1 MKRPFEE
8 IVEENADWLFRYVR
22 SKTADR
28 ETAEDL
34 AQEVWLRAFRAYD
47 TYEERGMLR
56 HWLARIA
63 SNTVRN
69 ALYGRPEIV
78 VFSLDA
84 AQDDADPL
92 LDALPDMEAADPLD
106 EVERR
111 EMVDEIL
118 SAIDALPEKYRQV
131 MTFRFLMDLPVDE
144 VARRMNIPAGSVKS
158 STHYAIERIRRGLG
172 IPEKAKGDKIM
183 TCENAKSYLFMYAKG
198 KLSPERRAEVAEH
211 LASCPHCRG
220 IEESLE
226 ELIPHIEFKKEA
238 RVSHFFVNFEGVTV
252 SYSGAASTWEPS
264 FLNDFDKIN
273 RTLADN
279 GGKIPESELTIGIG
293 GHGKSLKLNAVFIN
307 EGEECGFEV
316 CAEDEF
322 HEYEK
327 MTSCPRVYPYFEQY
341 FSYTGNLPKAGEE
354 RNDLGCDG
362 YTALYRAVPKSRGV
376 PKVKQGNGVILTEKG
391 SYNYVFAARYVGM
404 DETCVLRYEFE

>member
-8 IVEENADWLFRYVR
+8 IVEENADWIYRYVR

-63 SNTVRN
+63 SNIVRN
-69 ALYGRPEIV
+69 ALFGRPDIV

-84 AQDDADPL
+84 AEEDEDPILTRLADREIP
-92 LDALPDMEAADPLD
+92 DPLD

-111 EMVDEIL
+111 EMIASVL
-118 SAIDALPEKYRQV
+118 SAIDSLPDKYRQV

-158 STHYAIERIRRGLG
+158 STHYAIERIRRDLG
-172 IPEKAKGDKIM
+172 IPEKEKGETTM
-183 TCENAKSYLFMYAKG
+183 TCEKAKNYLFMYAKG
-198 KLSPERRAEVAEH
+198 KLSPERRAQVAEH

-226 ELIPHIEFKKEA
+226 ELIPHIEFKKEVP
-238 RVSHFFVNFEGVTV
+238 VSHFLVNIEGEAA
-252 SYSGAASTWEPS
+252 SYAGAASTWDLSTSDRFKE
-264 FLNDFDKIN
+264 IN
-273 RTLADN
+273 KTLADH
-279 GGKIPESELTIGIG
+279 GGNIPEDELTLGLG
-293 GHGKSLKLNAVFIN
+293 GHGKSIKLTAVFIN

-327 MTSCPRVYPYFEQY
+327 MTYCPRIYPYFEQY
-341 FSYTGNLPKAGEE
+341 FSYTGKLPKAREE

-362 YTALYRAVPKSRGV
+362 YTALYRAVPRSRGV
-376 PKVKQGNGVILTEKG
+376 PKIKQGNGVIITEKG
-391 SYNYVFAARYVGM
+391 DYNFAYAARYVCG